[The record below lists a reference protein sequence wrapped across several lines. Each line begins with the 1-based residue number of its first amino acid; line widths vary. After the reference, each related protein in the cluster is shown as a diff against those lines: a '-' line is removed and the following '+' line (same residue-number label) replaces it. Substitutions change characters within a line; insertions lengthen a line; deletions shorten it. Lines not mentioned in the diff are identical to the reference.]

1 MENDTTCLINEESG
15 SRPRLPYP
23 KRVFFVICFEFCERF
38 YYFGFKGRNLCCFSY
53 HERNPHSFF
62 LIYAHKLRLI
72 AYQFHFSAILYVY
85 MTDKLGIDAISA
97 VIQVSI
103 FSMAV
108 YVMCIFG
115 GILSDSWLGKFKTI
129 LFLSII
135 YALGSVIF
143 VAGTLPYYNNEFSN
157 TLLYIGLAMIAFGS
171 GGIKPSVIAFG
182 GDQFVLPEQSDYM
195 DKFFSIFF
203 FSVQLASITSTVLT
217 PILKEYFQCYGE
229 IDCYPLGFGVPA
241 VLMIIAIGKLF
252 LRFLF

>member
-1 MENDTTCLINEESG
+1 MNAIRIL
-15 SRPRLPYP
+15 
-23 KRVFFVICFEFCERF
+23 FFSLYTQI
-38 YYFGFKGRNLCCFSY
+38 
-53 HERNPHSFF
+53 
-62 LIYAHKLRLI
+62 LRLF
-72 AYQFHFSAILYVY
+72 AYQLNFSAILYVY
-85 MTDKLGIDAISA
+85 LTDKLGIDAISA
-97 VIQVSI
+97 TIQLSI

-157 TLLYIGLAMIAFGS
+157 TMLYIGLAMIASGS
-171 GGIKPSVIAFG
+171 GGIKPSIIAFG
-182 GDQFVLPEQSDYM
+182 GDQFVLPEQTDYM

-203 FSVQLASITSTVLT
+203 FSVQLGSITSTVLT
-217 PILKEYFQCYGE
+217 PVLKEYFQCYGE